1 MLENVSQTLIWR
13 HRLKYT
19 KNKDEKLKNMM
30 KMLLN
35 VIITFDSQIGHKTLL
50 RKKFLGKKDS
60 EKNNSTKNI
69 FSKK

>member
-13 HRLKYT
+13 HHLKYT

-35 VIITFDSQIGHKTLL
+35 VIITFDSPTEIRIGKAVD
-50 RKKFLGKKDS
+50 F
-60 EKNNSTKNI
+60 
-69 FSKK
+69 